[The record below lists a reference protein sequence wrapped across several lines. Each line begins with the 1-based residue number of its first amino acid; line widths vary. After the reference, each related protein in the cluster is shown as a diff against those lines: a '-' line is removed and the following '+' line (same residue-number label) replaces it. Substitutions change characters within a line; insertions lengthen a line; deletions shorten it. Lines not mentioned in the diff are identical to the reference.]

1 MPIIRSG
8 LSQFLADVFI
18 NNTGSVLSP
27 VILVKKLMEYKDV
40 GTVVY
45 ARPRSNKPP
54 AFKFVSVTV
63 LQLIASSII
72 ELEFQEESNDA
83 KCSLGMI
90 AESPAYLHNDY
101 WKRMYIADNSN

>member
-1 MPIIRSG
+1 MIINRSG

-18 NNTGSVLSP
+18 NNTGSVMSP
-27 VILVKKLMEYKDV
+27 MILVKKLMEYKDI

-54 AFKFVSVTV
+54 ANKCVSVTV

-72 ELEFQEESNDA
+72 ELEFEVESNDA

-101 WKRMYIADNSN
+101 WKQMYIVDDSN